1 MSTIKGLDKLIKKL
15 DDLTDLGV
23 ENIINDCGNKLKNK
37 IQDEART
44 FSDTEYQ
51 YILVGETKIY
61 GNNSGKVSIGLL
73 NTKANFEDYKGL
85 YFNNYGFELWKNGKY
100 YAPHVGWF
108 DIAVEN
114 ARKEIIAEMRKQLN
128 NEIKKKVNR

>member
-85 YFNNYGFELWKNGKY
+85 YFNNYGFELWKNSKY
-100 YAPHVGWF
+100 YAPHIGWF
-108 DIAVEN
+108 GTAVEN
-114 ARKEIIAEMRKQLN
+114 ARKEIISEMKKQLN
-128 NEIKKKVNR
+128 NEIKKKVNG

>member
-100 YAPHVGWF
+100 YAPHIGWF
-108 DIAVEN
+108 DTAVEN
-114 ARKEIIAEMRKQLN
+114 ARKEIISEMKKQLN
-128 NEIKKKVNR
+128 NEIKKKVNG

>member
-37 IQDEART
+37 IQDEAKT

-61 GNNSGKVSIGLL
+61 GCNSGKVSIGLL

-100 YAPHVGWF
+100 YAPHIGWF
-108 DIAVEN
+108 DTAVEN
-114 ARKEIIAEMRKQLN
+114 ARKEIISEMKKQLN
-128 NEIKKKVNR
+128 NEIKKKVNG

>member
-1 MSTIKGLDKLIKKL
+1 MSAIKGLDKLIKKL

-37 IQDEART
+37 IQDEAKT

-61 GNNSGKVSIGLL
+61 GNNSGKLSIGLL

-100 YAPHVGWF
+100 YAPHIGWF
-108 DIAVEN
+108 DTAVEN
-114 ARKEIIAEMRKQLN
+114 ARKEIISEMKKQLN
-128 NEIKKKVNR
+128 NEIKKKVNG